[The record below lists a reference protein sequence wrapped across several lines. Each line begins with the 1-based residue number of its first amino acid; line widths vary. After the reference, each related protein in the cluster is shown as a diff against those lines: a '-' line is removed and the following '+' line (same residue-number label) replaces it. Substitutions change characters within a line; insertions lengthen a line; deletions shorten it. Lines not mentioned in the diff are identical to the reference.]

1 MPATRVVERR
11 EDLLSRVMRGR
22 QVYQRNKNAEK
33 TEHMDDQYNDLDRR
47 ERSTDEDVDENT

>member
-1 MPATRVVERR
+1 
-11 EDLLSRVMRGR
+11 MRGR